1 MSVFDFLW
9 RLHSECCHFQTREGS
24 RVGPLTSKSEMRRWF
39 ERKSVIVNGLPA
51 NAADPV
57 PSEWVSLVLFPRNP
71 VTLL

>member
-9 RLHSECCHFQTREGS
+9 RLHTECCRFQTREGA

-39 ERKSVIVNGLPA
+39 ERKSVIVNGQLA
-51 NAADPV
+51 NATDPV
-57 PSEWVSLVLFPRNP
+57 PNEWLSLVLFPRNP